1 MKGSTKDRIEGKFHE
16 VKGSIKA
23 AVGNAVHSPKVSLA
37 GQTEKIAGK
46 AQEKLGKAQKSI
58 GR

>member
-16 VKGSIKA
+16 AKGSIKV
-23 AVGNAVHSPKVSLA
+23 AVGNAVHSPGVSLA
-37 GQTEKIAGK
+37 GHTEKIAGK
-46 AQEKLGKAQKSI
+46 AQEKLGKAQKTI